1 MATMGGGEGV
11 QARDAVLDAHPFLD
25 PALSERRPDILRYLY
40 KQYLT
45 MEASVEGY
53 NQILNKLLHPAGD
66 VRTLESNL
74 ATTSYY
80 LNEAVHYIR
89 GLLDLLPDDV
99 HRDAFPRPEVTRCS
113 DVLELLSMI
122 FSTRDPV
129 LAFEAQRKLYLTK
142 LFFDIDHSWEV
153 QRGSEHKEYV
163 EGILNRELFAH
174 VSATRRID
182 ICYGLHPDGV
192 SIDYSVGRLEPNQEC
207 WTFDLREIEIER
219 EGRPLRLHVYYFS
232 SRFKREVIAYEYRRG
247 AERYELITGEPFPTL
262 GKRRSASIASKMIR
276 KGEFDPRW
284 TRDLIG
290 AMFIVENL
298 TELEQLKELLFEL
311 FGGYFRVRNVVD
323 TISGD
328 GDRVHLNPQSGSGYK
343 VYKAE
348 IDILVNPE
356 RNPQPMPYFFTV
368 EVQLYTLENYLR
380 TIHSSHYANH
390 RALKRRQFLE
400 GLVPYIFPGAIYGP
414 ELVRRIV
421 ESAGPTERTNGHL
434 PEVDL

>member
-1 MATMGGGEGV
+1 MATMGGGEEV
-11 QARDAVLDAHPFLD
+11 RVRDVVLDAHPFLD
-25 PALSERRPDILRYLY
+25 PDLSERRPDILRFLY
-40 KQYLT
+40 QQYLS
-45 MEASVEGY
+45 MERNVDGY
-53 NQILNKLLHPAGD
+53 NEFLNTLLHPAGD
-66 VRTLESNL
+66 ERSLESNL
-74 ATTSYY
+74 ATASYY
-80 LNEAVHYIR
+80 LNEAVHYMR

-99 HRDAFPRPEVTRCS
+99 RRDASPRPEVARCS

-153 QRGSEHKEYV
+153 QRGSEHKEYL

-174 VSATRRID
+174 VSAARRVD
-182 ICYGLHPDGV
+182 ICYALRPDGV
-192 SIDYSVGRLEPNQEC
+192 SIDYSVGRLEANQEC
-207 WTFDLREIEIER
+207 WTFDLREIEMIR
-219 EGRPLRLHVYYFS
+219 EGRPVRFHVYYFS
-232 SRFKREVIAYEYRRG
+232 CRFKREVIAYEYRRG
-247 AERYELITGEPFPTL
+247 AERYELITGEPWPTL

-276 KGEFDPRW
+276 KGEFDPRG

-298 TELEQLKELLFEL
+298 HELEQLKELLFDL

-323 TISGD
+323 TISED
-328 GDRVHLNPQSGSGYK
+328 GDRVLLNPQSGAGYK

-348 IDILVNPE
+348 IDILFNPE

-400 GLVPYIFPGAIYGP
+400 GLVPYVFPRSIYGD

-421 ESAGPTERTNGHL
+421 ESAGPIERTNGHP
-434 PEVDL
+434 PEVGL